1 MAVGESFIGSIGGS
15 YRNFIA
21 YSLNIVRADIEIIN
35 KILKIRGGPINRL
48 VRQQHNP
55 PN

>member
-1 MAVGESFIGSIGGS
+1 MAVGESFIGSIGS

-35 KILKIRGGPINRL
+35 KILKIRVGQI
-48 VRQQHNP
+48 
-55 PN
+55 